1 MLIINK
7 LEEIAQRLENTEEIN
22 ISIINNLIS
31 EANKYEE
38 SWSGSIFGYHS
49 NVYYRDFQKPPVGCF
64 FNQEWGLQR
73 EYYLKQL
80 GFDSVGDWV
89 EYERGSIQ
97 NRILDSVDE
106 DKINV
111 IIGISNELRVLLSEC
126 KDSVLSIIH
135 SQNIV
140 SKDPY
145 LGRLVAE
152 LEKFKVF
159 EQKDYEKSFLKRF
172 SGKQYTRDK
181 RLTSGNVYFNLPEH
195 QKIICKA
202 TGILSAF
209 CQKNDLIKIIRKIQ
223 EHIENIKLIMVDKEM
238 IKDFNKLNNRE
249 ATVYNIGS
257 IQNMANH
264 NSGDY
269 LQQSVSYQSLSVFD
283 EVKNKL
289 KESNEDKEIIRDLIS
304 IIEEMDKN
312 KNTDKYKTL
321 YGTFIENAAKSV
333 SLLNSI
339 VEFIPKLGDYLS

>member
-31 EANKYEE
+31 EAKKYEE

-64 FNQEWGLQR
+64 FNQEWGLQS
-73 EYYLKQL
+73 EHYLTKL
-80 GFDSVGDWV
+80 GFDSVGDWI

-140 SKDPY
+140 SKDSY
-145 LGRLVAE
+145 LGRLIDE

-159 EQKDYEKSFLKRF
+159 EHKDYEKSFLKRF
-172 SGKQYTRDK
+172 SGNQYTRDK
-181 RLTSGNVYFNLPEH
+181 RLTSGNIYFNLPEH
-195 QKIICKA
+195 QIIICKA
-202 TGILSAF
+202 TGILSPF
-209 CQKNDLIKIIRKIQ
+209 CQKHDLIKIMRKIQ
-223 EHIENIKLIMVDKEM
+223 DLENIKLIMVDKEM
-238 IKDFNKLNNRE
+238 IKDFNELSNRE

-264 NSGDY
+264 NSGNY
-269 LQQSVSYQSLSVFD
+269 LQQSVSYQSLSIFD

-289 KESNEDKEIIRDLIS
+289 KESNEDKEIIKDLIS

-312 KNTDKYKTL
+312 KNTDKYKIL
-321 YGTFIENAAKSV
+321 YSEFIENAGKSI

-339 VEFIPKLGDYLS
+339 VEFIPKLGNYLS

>member
-1 MLIINK
+1 MKIL
-7 LEEIAQRLENTEEIN
+7 
-22 ISIINNLIS
+22 NNLIS
-31 EANKYEE
+31 EAKKYEE

-64 FNQEWGLQR
+64 FNQEWGLQS
-73 EYYLKQL
+73 EHYLTKF
-80 GFDSVGDWV
+80 GFDSVGDWI

-140 SKDPY
+140 SKDSY
-145 LGRLVAE
+145 LGRLIDE

-159 EQKDYEKSFLKRF
+159 EHKDYEKSFLKRF
-172 SGKQYTRDK
+172 SGNQYTRDK

-195 QKIICKA
+195 QIIICKA
-202 TGILSAF
+202 KGILSPF
-209 CQKNDLIKIIRKIQ
+209 CQKHDLIKIIRKIQ
-223 EHIENIKLIMVDKEM
+223 EHLENIKLIMVDKEM
-238 IKDFNKLNNRE
+238 IKDFNELSNRE

-264 NSGDY
+264 NSGNY
-269 LQQSVSYQSLSVFD
+269 LQQSVSYQSLSIFD

-289 KESNEDKEIIRDLIS
+289 KESNEDKEIIKDLIS

-312 KNTDKYKTL
+312 KNTDKYKIL
-321 YGTFIENAAKSV
+321 YSEFIENAGKSI

-339 VEFIPKLGDYLS
+339 VEFIPKLGNFLS